1 MRSRI
6 TLRQLEAFVV
16 LGRTLSFSEAAR
28 QVHLSQPALS
38 ASIRK
43 LEDAVGAQLFD
54 RTTRRVALSAVGT
67 ELLGVAERLFEDF
80 DAALVG
86 VREFVEGKRGRL
98 SIAASPS
105 LAAAFVPEAIAVFE
119 KAHPRVAL
127 KVHDALSDVAIA
139 MVRSGEVDLALA
151 PEKVDDVEL
160 THQELFRDSLVLLC
174 RTDHPLAAARTVQW
188 RQLQEHRLVLLRST
202 SSVRHLV
209 EGALVEHGA
218 VAKPAFEAEHAS
230 TVIGFVANGLGVGV
244 LPLSLLPLV
253 RTGQVTYRRITHP
266 EIRRTICVVNL
277 KARSLSPAAQAFSE
291 LCVRLARTR
300 GAVTESGPHPEAP
313 GDASPKNRRRDATTG
328 LRKLR

>member
-28 QVHLSQPALS
+28 EVHLSQPALS

-54 RTTRRVALSAVGT
+54 RTTRRVALSAVGG
-67 ELLGVAERLFEDF
+67 ELLGVADRLFEDF
-80 DAALVG
+80 DAALAG

-105 LAAAFVPEAIAVFE
+105 LAAAFVPEAIALFE
-119 KAHPRVAL
+119 KEHPRVAL

-160 THQELFRDSLVLLC
+160 THHVLFHDRLVLLC
-174 RTDHPLAAARTVQW
+174 RTDHPLGASRTVPW
-188 RQLQEHRLVLLRST
+188 RRLQEHRLVLLRST
-202 SSVRHLV
+202 SNVRHLV
-209 EGALVEHGA
+209 DAALLEHGGA
-218 VAKPAFEAEHAS
+218 AKAAFEVEHAS
-230 TVIGFVANGLGVGV
+230 TLIGFVANGLGVGV
-244 LPLSLLPLV
+244 FPLSLLPLV
-253 RTGQVTYRRITHP
+253 RTGQVTYRRVTHP
-266 EIRRTICVVNL
+266 EIHRAICVVTL
-277 KARSLSPAAQAFSE
+277 KARSLSPAAQAFAD
-291 LCVRLARTR
+291 LCVSLARTR
-300 GAVTESGPHPEAP
+300 GSDREPV
-313 GDASPKNRRRDATTG
+313 RRQDATPKVAAKAPPSGT
-328 LRKLR
+328 RQRTS